1 MGMASSTCLW
11 ETATAMILRCC
22 SMQAMGHFRSWISD
36 CSRQGLRLQLSED
49 LRLESREALVLS
61 CDRFGMVHAEV
72 VWRQGETIGMRIRNW
87 QTAAASSRIEPHFP
101 SPLFS

>member
-1 MGMASSTCLW
+1 MERRYDPRMPCRLKALVLSHGC
-11 ETATAMILRCC
+11 
-22 SMQAMGHFRSWISD
+22 HFRSWISD

-49 LRLESREALVLS
+49 LRLECREALVLS

-72 VWRQGETIGMRIRNW
+72 VWRHGETIGMRIRNW